1 MMNASNNNGSRPNE
15 SSAEDDLEDEN
26 EDDKKLN
33 GSEGSESKT
42 LLVTLLKQINLLHET
57 NSKIF
62 RNLHETKGKWAH
74 IVAHIR
80 FYFTKTSVSLAI
92 IDSKLFFFCNF
103 FVVEME
109 ALKYAPSWNLRHR
122 RDSVSGLSVHSQ
134 PFGYGGMAS
143 PAPTYHSQGK
153 QSNLARSE
161 GRTASNEF

>member
-92 IDSKLFFFCNF
+92 IDSKLFFFATF
-103 FVVEME
+103 
-109 ALKYAPSWNLRHR
+109 S
-122 RDSVSGLSVHSQ
+122 
-134 PFGYGGMAS
+134 
-143 PAPTYHSQGK
+143 
-153 QSNLARSE
+153 
-161 GRTASNEF
+161 